1 MQKLDN
7 SVLFYMR
14 GDSLNDI
21 AINTTSSISSNGFP
35 SVADNDGL
43 ALYFNGTSQSI
54 TVSGLD
60 FNTILSN
67 DFTIEFEALQV
78 RRIQRYPTPFSIVN
92 GDGSQVNYRSIY
104 SHWKTDTVISLCDST
119 NVEHQYTSGALNTWF
134 HIAIVREGNIMKS
147 YVNGTLVYTLSD
159 ADTLLY
165 TNADGLYIAGLSN
178 SITGTLF
185 NGYVRNVMISN
196 KVKYTSTFTPTYEQY
211 TSVSIDNARIE
222 DDKLLFTVSKLSNY
236 ETISGIDI
244 LINENVVQTYN
255 STGSY
260 EYTIDSVEANI
271 ENNIEIRVKL
281 NSKITISESLSYVV
295 NNNIELVYK
304 DEPTISTNMISYLR
318 GDSYTDLALNAS
330 GRTANNFSTTLNSTE
345 HGIEFGTGSG
355 YLTMTDGAYG
365 LDWSGNFTIEWK
377 EYSTGTGERNTGFFL
392 NRCTNGTKNAG
403 ILVSYANGTQLY
415 TGNSSSWNGF
425 VSTVVKD
432 KQLNTWVHW
441 RLVRNGTTWTMYK
454 NGVQH
459 WTNTSSVSPN
469 TGITDY
475 GYSLGAWYDA
485 SGTHAGY
492 AAIVRDFA
500 LFNTALN
507 TTDFTPSDRPYTS
520 VEISKVV
527 EIAGKLKPI
536 IVKGNTLESVHKI
549 EYYMD
554 GILVKTVTD
563 DVENSYYELSNMSY
577 GVREFEIRAYYYRD
591 YYVKYI
597 LNYKNY
603 NIGKLDA
610 NTSFDNINEKII
622 ELRNVYRILS
632 DRLYYILTSKNITIT
647 DDERKLSSLIEK
659 VNELD

>member
-21 AINTTSSISSNGFP
+21 AINTTSTISINNYP

-67 DFTIEFEALQV
+67 DYTIEFEALQV
-78 RRIQRYPTPFSIVN
+78 SRIQTYPTPFSIVN
-92 GDGSQVNYRSIY
+92 GDGSQENYRSIY
-104 SHWKTDTVISLCDST
+104 SHWKTDTVISLYDSK

-134 HIAIVREGNIMKS
+134 HIAVVREGNVLRS

-159 ADTLLY
+159 ADTLY
-165 TNADGLYIAGLSN
+165 TNANRLYIAGLSN

-196 KVKYTSTFTPTYEQY
+196 KVKYTSTFTPTHEQY

-222 DDKLLFTVSKLSNY
+222 DGKLLFTVSKLSNY

-244 LINENVVQTYN
+244 LINDNVVQTYE
-255 STGSY
+255 SIGSY
-260 EYTIDSVEANI
+260 EYPLDNVEANI

-281 NSKITISESLSYVV
+281 NSEISISESLSYFVKS
-295 NNNIELVYK
+295 NIEFVYK

-330 GRTANNFSTTLNSTE
+330 GRTADNFSTTLNSTE
-345 HGIEFGTGSG
+345 YGIEFGTESG
-355 YLTMTDGAYG
+355 YLTMTDGASG

-392 NRCTNGTKNAG
+392 NRCTDGSNNAG
-403 ILVSYANGTQLY
+403 ILLSYANGTQIY

-425 VSTVVKD
+425 VGTVFKD
-432 KQLNTWVHW
+432 KPLNTWVHW
-441 RLVRNGTTWTMYK
+441 RLVRNDTTWTMYK
-454 NGVQH
+454 NGVQY
-459 WTNTSSVSPN
+459 WTNTNSVSPN

-507 TTDFTPSDRPYTS
+507 TTDFTPSDKPYTS

-527 EIAGKLKPI
+527 EIDGKLKPT

-554 GILVKTVTD
+554 GILVRTVTD
-563 DVENSYYELSNMSY
+563 DVENSYYELGNMSY
-577 GVREFEIRAYYYRD
+577 GAREFEIRAYYYRD

-597 LNYKNY
+597 LNYRNY
-603 NIGKLDA
+603 DIGKLDTNA
-610 NTSFDNINEKII
+610 SFDIINEKII
-622 ELRNVYRILS
+622 DLRTVYKVLS
-632 DRLYYILTSKNITIT
+632 DRLADILIDKNIVIN
-647 DDERKLSSLIEK
+647 DNERKLSILIEK
-659 VNELD
+659 VKDL

>member
-1 MQKLDN
+1 
-7 SVLFYMR
+7 MR
-14 GDSLNDI
+14 GDSYYDI
-21 AINTTSSISSNGFP
+21 SPNSVANISVNGYP
-35 SVADNDGL
+35 SVVADEGP
-43 ALYFNGTSQSI
+43 ALYFNGTSHSI

-60 FNTILSN
+60 FNSILSN
-67 DFTIEFEALQV
+67 DYTIEFEAMQV
-78 RRIQRYPTPFSIVN
+78 SRIQSYPTPFSIVN
-92 GDGSQVNYRSIY
+92 GDGAYETQRSIY
-104 SHWKTDTVISLCDST
+104 SHWKTNTVISLYDSK
-119 NVEHQYTSGALNTWF
+119 NVEHQYTSGALNKWF
-134 HIAIVREGNIMKS
+134 HIAVVREGNVLRS
-147 YVNGTLVYTLSD
+147 YINGTLVYTLSD
-159 ADTLLY
+159 ANTLY
-165 TNADGLYIAGLSN
+165 TNANRLYIAGLSN

-185 NGYVRNVMISN
+185 NGYVRNIMISN
-196 KVKYTSTFTPTYEQY
+196 KVKYTSTFTPTHEQY

-222 DDKLLFTVSKLSNY
+222 DGKLLFTVSKLSSY

-260 EYTIDSVEANI
+260 EYPLDSVEANI

-281 NSKITISESLSYVV
+281 NSKITISESLSYFVKS
-295 NNNIELVYK
+295 NIEFVYK

-345 HGIEFGTGSG
+345 YGIEFGTGSG
-355 YLTMTDGAYG
+355 YLTMTNGASG

-392 NRCTNGTKNAG
+392 NRCNDGSNNAG
-403 ILVSYANGTQLY
+403 ILLSYANGTQLY
-415 TGNSSSWNGF
+415 TGNSTSWNGF
-425 VSTVVKD
+425 VGTIVKD
-432 KQLNTWVHW
+432 KPLNTWVHW

-454 NGVQH
+454 NGVQY
-459 WTNTSSVSPN
+459 WINTNSVSPN
-469 TGITDY
+469 TGTIDY

-507 TTDFTPSDRPYTS
+507 TTNFTPSDRPYTS

-527 EIAGKLKPI
+527 EIDGKLKPT

-554 GILVKTVTD
+554 GILVKTVTN
-563 DVENSYYELSNMSY
+563 DVENSYYELGNMPY

-597 LNYKNY
+597 LNYKN
-603 NIGKLDA
+603 NTIGKLDT
-610 NTSFDNINEKII
+610 NTSFEEINEKLV
-622 ELRNVYRILS
+622 ELKNVYATLS
-632 DRLYYILTSKNITIT
+632 DRLYYILTSKNVTIA
-647 DDERKLSSLIEK
+647 DDERKLSLLIEK